1 MPPQERLHEGLG
13 GLGDCFTCSGVV
25 IRRRAVSGETARGGF
40 DFLFCGGGAV
50 AVCFEGCCGSMCWPV
65 DRPAT
70 HAAAGAAARGVR
82 GDWGIVSHAW
92 EWSFGAVPSQE
103 RRHEE
108 VLIFCFVGGALLPFV
123 LRACCGSMCWPV
135 GRPATHAAAGQA
147 RNLGGGI
154 PLFIWHCTE
163 YAYLPA
169 ILRAGVELK
178 FRNDGGGGAIF
189 GYNSLSNAASSS
201 ARPRRL

>member
-1 MPPQERLHEGLG
+1 MCWPVDRPATHAAAGAAARGVRGLG
-13 GLGDCFTCSGVV
+13 GLFHTLGSGHSAPCRL
-25 IRRRAVSGETARGGF
+25 RRDGTRGF
-40 DFLFCGGGAV
+40 DFLFCGGGGAV

-82 GDWGIVSHAW
+82 GGLGD
-92 EWSFGAVPSQE
+92 SFICSG
-103 RRHEE
+103 
-108 VLIFCFVGGALLPFV
+108 
-123 LRACCGSMCWPV
+123 
-135 GRPATHAAAGQA
+135 AAARGSWVFAAA
-147 RNLGGGI
+147 RGGGEFRNDGGLGGLFHMHWSDGTPPCGRAGEEFRGGI